1 MPHTH
6 SLKEATAKLCLD
18 LRSFQSSLHVLAAQ
32 RSRASLQQENTNTRA
47 PLLCSPNPPDPTW
60 SIHRLFAPNWRTQG
74 SEASERF
81 CYLALLAAMDQPKS
95 QPRRSSSSARAAL
108 RLTPTADSQ
117 SRCGERGALASKSAL
132 RQQNARVLAQKQKQ
146 SHHKPEGDISTGIAF
161 PTRVQIS
168 LLVTGNW
175 TRTIWVTPTFH
186 ERRRNPRFQFVR

>member
-1 MPHTH
+1 MFQPLKQRTRSKAPFLGCRGDAPHSFTEG
-6 SLKEATAKLCLD
+6 SNSKALPRFKEFPKLFARSCSSEIPGFPATRKHQHP
-18 LRSFQSSLHVLAAQ
+18 S
-32 RSRASLQQENTNTRA
+32 TP
-47 PLLCSPNPPDPTW
+47 PLLPQPTRPNLIY
-60 SIHRLFAPNWRTQG
+60 SLFAPNWRTQG

-95 QPRRSSSSARAAL
+95 QPRRSSSSAGVAL

-175 TRTIWVTPTFH
+175 TRTI
-186 ERRRNPRFQFVR
+186 